1 MESNCNNGCYG
12 NANGYVEYCGGG
24 IYVSVYSTGL
34 IIFIKIK
41 YLSDKL
47 KIIFCAHF
55 WKYVSEFNFE
65 ATHKKEAQLNGK

>member
-55 WKYVSEFNFE
+55 
-65 ATHKKEAQLNGK
+65 